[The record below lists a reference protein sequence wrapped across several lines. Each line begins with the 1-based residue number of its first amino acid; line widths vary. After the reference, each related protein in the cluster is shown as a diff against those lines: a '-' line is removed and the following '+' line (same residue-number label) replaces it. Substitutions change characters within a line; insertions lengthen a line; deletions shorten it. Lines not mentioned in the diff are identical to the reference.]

1 MFERALDTE
10 QAFGHRVIMERTY
23 VRRRRAVAVVATALI
38 AVLMSPLAAGAV
50 RRGEPSAPAAQQV
63 PPQVVVVQAGDTL
76 WSIAERVRPGDD
88 PREVAAEI
96 ATVNAVQAGGLTV
109 GASLVVPLG

>member
-1 MFERALDTE
+1 MFDQALDTE
-10 QAFGHRVIMERTY
+10 QAFAHPACMERTY
-23 VRRRRAVAVVATALI
+23 VRRRRTVAVVATALI

-63 PPQVVVVQAGDTL
+63 PQQLVVVQPGDTL
-76 WSIAERVRPGDD
+76 WSIAQRVRPGDD
-88 PREVAAEI
+88 PRQVTAQIAA
-96 ATVNAVQAGGLTV
+96 ANGVQPGSLTV

>member
-1 MFERALDTE
+1 MFEQGLDTE
-10 QAFGHRVIMERTY
+10 HVFAHRMSMERTY
-23 VRRRRAVAVVATALI
+23 VRRRRTVAVVATARI

-50 RRGEPSAPAAQQV
+50 RRGEPAPPAAQQV
-63 PPQVVVVQAGDTL
+63 VVVQTGDTL
-76 WSIAERVRPGDD
+76 WTIAQRVRPGED

-96 ATVNAVQAGGLTV
+96 AAVNGVQAGGLTV

>member
-23 VRRRRAVAVVATALI
+23 VRRRRTVAVVATALI

-63 PPQVVVVQAGDTL
+63 PEEVVVVQQGDTL
-76 WSIAERVRPGDD
+76 WSIAQRVRPSDD
-88 PREVAAEI
+88 PREVASEI
-96 ATVNAVQAGGLTV
+96 AAVNRVQPGALTV
-109 GASLVVPLG
+109 GAPLVVPLG

>member
-1 MFERALDTE
+1 MFDQPLDTE
-10 QAFGHRVIMERTY
+10 HAFAHPADMERTY
-23 VRRRRAVAVVATALI
+23 VRRRRTVAVVATALI

-63 PPQVVVVQAGDTL
+63 VVVQQGDTL
-76 WSIAERVRPGDD
+76 WSIARRVRPSDD
-88 PREVAAEI
+88 PREVASEI
-96 ATVNAVQAGGLTV
+96 AAVNGVQPGALTV

>member
-1 MFERALDTE
+1 MFDQALDTE
-10 QAFGHRVIMERTY
+10 QTFAHPDAMERTY
-23 VRRRRAVAVVATALI
+23 VRRRRTVAVVAAAMA

-63 PPQVVVVQAGDTL
+63 VVVQAGDTL
-76 WSIAERVRPGDD
+76 WSIAQRIRPADD
-88 PREVAAEI
+88 PREVAGEI
-96 ATVNAVQAGGLTV
+96 AAANGVQPGALTV

>member
-1 MFERALDTE
+1 MA
-10 QAFGHRVIMERTY
+10 
-23 VRRRRAVAVVATALI
+23 ATALI
-38 AVLMSPLAAGAV
+38 TVLMSPLAAGAV

-63 PPQVVVVQAGDTL
+63 VVVQTGDTL
-76 WSIAERVRPGDD
+76 WTIAQRVRPGDD

-96 ATVNAVQAGGLTV
+96 ASVNGVQAGSLTV

>member
-1 MFERALDTE
+1 MFDQPLDTE
-10 QAFGHRVIMERTY
+10 HAFGHRAAMERTY
-23 VRRRRAVAVVATALI
+23 VRRRRTVAVLATALV

-63 PPQVVVVQAGDTL
+63 VVVQTGDTL
-76 WSIAERVRPGDD
+76 WSIAQRVRPGDD

-96 ATVNAVQAGGLTV
+96 AATNGVRPGGLTV
-109 GASLVVPLG
+109 GVSLVVPLG

>member
-1 MFERALDTE
+1 MFDQALDTE
-10 QAFGHRVIMERTY
+10 QAFAHPDPMERTY
-23 VRRRRAVAVVATALI
+23 VRRRRTVAVLGTALV

-63 PPQVVVVQAGDTL
+63 VVVRPGDTL
-76 WSIAERVRPGDD
+76 WSIAQRARPGDD
-88 PREVAAEI
+88 PREVAGDI
-96 ATVNAVQAGGLTV
+96 AAVNGVEPGALTV